1 MIIKMDH
8 VGLFVQDIEK
18 AVAFY
23 TDVFGFTLVT
33 QGQNAEK
40 AMAFLTSPGDSNMQ
54 LELVQDFN
62 ESTVYADVGKVNHL
76 AFTVENI
83 EHSVE
88 QLKEKGL
95 EFLNE
100 PGLNIITGSKSVFF
114 KGPDG
119 ELLQLIEPSK

>member
-8 VGLFVQDIEK
+8 VGLFVQDIQK
-18 AVAFY
+18 AVSFY

-33 QGQNAEK
+33 QGQNTEK

-62 ESTVYADVGKVNHL
+62 ESTVYADVKLLSPH
-76 AFTVENI
+76 FSVENI
-83 EHSVE
+83 DHSIT
-88 QLKEKGL
+88 QLKAKGL

-100 PGLNIITGSKSVFF
+100 PGLNKITGSKSVFF

-119 ELLQLIEPSK
+119 ELLSVN